1 MGLPSLNFHLRPA
14 ASSKDIEPE
23 IQIKEIIQKSIF
35 NDYIQNIEVVD
46 PFKIVDMAQ
55 DSAGVSQMRKSVK
68 IITDH
73 SSVVSGLK
81 CLLHETASTLFTNLS
96 EDYFN
101 VDA

>member
-1 MGLPSLNFHLRPA
+1 
-14 ASSKDIEPE
+14 
-23 IQIKEIIQKSIF
+23 
-35 NDYIQNIEVVD
+35 
-46 PFKIVDMAQ
+46 
-55 DSAGVSQMRKSVK
+55 MRKSVK

-101 VDA
+101 VDAQPFVPVKKPIGHHHRQGAIDHQKILNFGLNSKVPRGTDPSGEQLNKQSTEKDIAQ